1 MGRIEEIMIE
11 PNIEATSIAD
21 RSKKRR
27 LLLEITAYLSPI
39 IIIVVV
45 FVFAPLTII
54 LFYSFLKS
62 GLYGEII
69 YAFSLDNFRAI
80 LGGGY
85 GKVFLQSIY
94 LAFQTNF
101 FCILIGYPIAY
112 YIATYGGRWKPLL
125 LFLVIVPSWASYL
138 IRLYALKTIIGSKG
152 LVNTVLMNLDIISAP
167 LEILYTSFAV
177 MMGLVYAWLPYMILP
192 IYAAIEGLDLSVL
205 EAATDLGATPVR
217 RFFRVTLPLTKG
229 GLLAGSIL
237 VFIPTVGEWLVPQ
250 LFGGSKI
257 MMAGSL
263 VALKF
268 TSVGNIPEGA
278 SLAIMLAATLI
289 LILYL
294 TIKWGG
300 REAIER
306 ML

>member
-1 MGRIEEIMIE
+1 MTASDIETTPM
-11 PNIEATSIAD
+11 AV
-21 RSKKRR
+21 KRER
-27 LLLEITAYLSPI
+27 RKLFLDVTAYLSPI

-62 GLYGEII
+62 GIYGEII
-69 YAFSLDNFRAI
+69 YSFSLDNFRAI
-80 LGGGY
+80 WGGGY
-85 GKVFLQSIY
+85 GRVFLQSIY

-112 YIATYGGRWKPLL
+112 FIAKYGGRWKTLL

-152 LVNTVLMNLDIISAP
+152 LVNTVLINLDLISAP
-167 LEILYTSFAV
+167 LDILYTPFAV

-192 IYAAIEGLDLSVL
+192 IYAAIEGLDPSVL

-268 TSVGNIPEGA
+268 TSVGNIPEGS

>member
-1 MGRIEEIMIE
+1 MRATHA
-11 PNIEATSIAD
+11 EATTMAVK
-21 RSKKRR
+21 RERRR
-27 LLLEITAYLSPI
+27 LFLEVTAYLSPI

-62 GLYGEII
+62 GLYGQIV
-69 YAFSLDNFRAI
+69 YSLSLDNFRAI

-85 GKVFLQSIY
+85 GMIFLQSLY
-94 LAFQTNF
+94 LAFQTNLL
-101 FCILIGYPIAY
+101 CILIGYPIAY
-112 YIATYGGRWKPLL
+112 FIAVYGGRWKTLL

-152 LVNTVLMNLDIISAP
+152 LLNAALLHLGIISTP
-167 LEILYTSFAV
+167 LDILYTPFAV
-177 MMGLVYAWLPYMILP
+177 MLGLVYAWLPYMILP
-192 IYAAIEGLDLSVL
+192 IYAAIEGLDPSVL
-205 EAATDLGATPVR
+205 EAATDLGATPRR

-250 LFGGSKI
+250 LFGGSKV

-268 TSVGNIPEGA
+268 TSVGNIPEGS

>member
-1 MGRIEEIMIE
+1 MNA

-101 FCILIGYPIAY
+101 FCILIGYPVAY

-250 LFGGSKI
+250 LSGGSKI

-268 TSVGNIPEGA
+268 TSVGNIPEGS

>member
-1 MGRIEEIMIE
+1 MTASET
-11 PNIEATSIAD
+11 EAISVAT
-21 RSKKRR
+21 RRKRR
-27 LLLEITAYLSPI
+27 KLILEIFTYLSPVI
-39 IIIVVV
+39 VIVVV

-62 GLYGEII
+62 GTFGEIV
-69 YAFSLDNFRAI
+69 YAFSLENFQAI

-85 GKVFLQSIY
+85 GIVFLQSIY
-94 LAFQTNF
+94 LAFQTNLL
-101 FCILIGYPIAY
+101 CILIGYPIAY
-112 YIATYGGRWKPLL
+112 YMAMYGGRWKTIL

-138 IRLYALKTIIGSKG
+138 IRLYSLKTIIGNKG
-152 LVNTVLMNLDIISAP
+152 LLNTILLKLDIVSAP
-167 LEILYTSFAV
+167 IEILYTPFAV

-192 IYAAIEGLDLSVL
+192 IYASIEGLDRSVL
-205 EAATDLGATPVR
+205 EAAVDLGATPVR
-217 RFFRVTLPLTKG
+217 RFFRLTLPMTRG

-237 VFIPTVGEWLVPQ
+237 VFIPTVGEWLVPHI
-250 LFGGSKI
+250 FGGSKI

-268 TSVGNIPEGA
+268 TSVGNIPAGS

-300 REAIER
+300 REAMER

>member
-1 MGRIEEIMIE
+1 M
-11 PNIEATSIAD
+11 NDSTIAMVAD
-21 RSKKRR
+21 ASRREKRK
-27 LLLEITAYLSPI
+27 LLLEIASYLSPI
-39 IIIVVV
+39 IVIVAV

-62 GLYGEII
+62 GKYGEII
-69 YAFSLDNFRAI
+69 YSFSLDNFRAI

-85 GKVFLQSIY
+85 GTVFLQSIY
-94 LAFQTNF
+94 LAIQTNF
-101 FCILIGYPIAY
+101 LCILIGYPIAY
-112 YIATYGGRWKPLL
+112 FVATYGGRWKALL
-125 LFLVIVPSWASYL
+125 LFLIIVPSWASYL
-138 IRLYALKTIIGSKG
+138 IRLYALKTIVGSKG
-152 LVNTVLMNLDIISAP
+152 LVNSILLYFGIISEP
-167 LEILYTSFAV
+167 LQILYTTFAV
-177 MMGLVYAWLPYMILP
+177 MIGLVYAWLPYMILP
-192 IYAAIEGLDLSVL
+192 IYAALEGLDPSVL
-205 EAATDLGATPVR
+205 EAATDLGASPVR

-250 LFGGSKI
+250 LFGGSKV

-268 TSVGNIPEGA
+268 TSVGNIPEGS
-278 SLAIMLAATLI
+278 SLAITLAATLI

-300 REAIER
+300 REAMER

>member
-1 MGRIEEIMIE
+1 MNA

-39 IIIVVV
+39 ITIVVV

>member
-1 MGRIEEIMIE
+1 MHDSTILTVS
-11 PNIEATSIAD
+11 EA
-21 RSKKRR
+21 RRREKRK
-27 LLLEITAYLSPI
+27 LFLEITTYLSPI
-39 IIIVVV
+39 IIIVAV

-101 FCILIGYPIAY
+101 LCILIGYPIAFF
-112 YIATYGGRWKPLL
+112 IATYGGRWKTPL

-138 IRLYALKTIIGSKG
+138 IRLYALKTIVGSKG
-152 LVNTVLMNLDIISAP
+152 LVNSILLSLDIISEP
-167 LEILYTSFAV
+167 LHILYTNFAV

-192 IYAAIEGLDLSVL
+192 IYAALEGLNRSVL
-205 EAATDLGATPVR
+205 EAASDLGATPVR
-217 RFFRVTLPLTKG
+217 RFFRVTFPLTKG

-268 TSVGNIPEGA
+268 TSVGNIPEGS
-278 SLAIMLAATLI
+278 SLAITLAATLI

-300 REAIER
+300 REAMER